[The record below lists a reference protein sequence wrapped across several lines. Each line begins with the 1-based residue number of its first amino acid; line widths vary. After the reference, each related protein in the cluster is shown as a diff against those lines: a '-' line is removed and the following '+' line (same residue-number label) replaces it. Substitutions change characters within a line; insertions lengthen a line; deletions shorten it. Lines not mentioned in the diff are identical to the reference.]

1 MFKKLS
7 KIGFVICAGVVF
19 ALTLC
24 AIFLPDTYRKI
35 IPYRFHY
42 VLTNSMEPT
51 ITPNSLV
58 LVKTCD
64 EHTQIEK
71 DDILVFLATRFGEK
85 ITIMHRFSHTETN
98 ENGELVYKTHP
109 EGSEIPDIYETKRED
124 ILGIYLW
131 HIPYVGKLVLFL
143 KSAFG
148 WIWICE
154 IILISLIR
162 ALLLAKWEE
171 KSVETNRLIS
181 SCKSTKKE

>member
-7 KIGFVICAGVVF
+7 KIGFVICAGAIFV
-19 ALTLC
+19 LTLC
-24 AIFLPDTYRKI
+24 AIFLPGIYRKI

-51 ITPNSLV
+51 VTAHSLV

-71 DDILVFLATRFGEK
+71 DDILVFLATRFGER

-109 EGSEIPDIYETKRED
+109 EGSEILDIYETKRED

-131 HIPYVGKLVLFL
+131 HISYVGKLVLFL

-148 WIWICE
+148 WTWICE
-154 IILISLIR
+154 IIVILLIR
-162 ALLLAKWEE
+162 TLLLAKWEE
-171 KSVETNRLIS
+171 KSVEMDRLIS
-181 SCKSTKKE
+181 SCKSTEKE